1 MGPRIVKKTILKS
14 YTFYIVLM
22 SGVFWILDRFW
33 MPKWVPNAGLEATIS
48 HLVGNMRKV

>member
-1 MGPRIVKKTILKS
+1 MGPRIVRKTTLKS

-22 SGVFWILDRFW
+22 SGVFFDFVSIWDAK
-33 MPKWVPNAGLEATIS
+33 MANAGLQATIS

>member
-1 MGPRIVKKTILKS
+1 MGPRIVKKTTLKD

-22 SGVFWILDRFW
+22 SGVFWFW
-33 MPKWVPNAGLEATIS
+33 MPKWIPFAGLEATIS